1 MHFVP
6 GLETWHGQQV
16 VSNEQDKLPMV
27 GVNTSGTDQHP
38 FGVNW
43 PAGALLVHPTES
55 AVVIRWTSPMA
66 GAIHVRAAVIDR
78 DSNCGEGVNYAIQIG
93 SRPHIARGN
102 IANGGSARV
111 RAGWYH
117 VEQGSKLELRV
128 GDGPDHAG
136 CDSTQVN
143 LEIKLSP

>member
-1 MHFVP
+1 
-6 GLETWHGQQV
+6 
-16 VSNEQDKLPMV
+16 MV

-38 FGVNW
+38 LASIGRL
-43 PAGALLVHPTES
+43 ARTVHPTES

-117 VEQGSKLELRV
+117 VEQGSKSSCASVTGLITLAAISLR
-128 GDGPDHAG
+128 
-136 CDSTQVN
+136 ST
-143 LEIKLSP
+143 SRSS